1 MIIRLAS
8 TVVLA
13 GVVGGLLAATP
24 IGGTGTAGTVSV
36 SAARS
41 VATTPA
47 TAAPAP
53 TEVAKGDVNPG
64 QALEPRVPFNKVP
77 SESIQLPVDS
87 VSGRPMWTGRLGVK
101 FRDELRIRAD
111 RTPSDFARGADGR
124 PVKAVSD
131 TLRTF
136 GGSIRQMINRTPQDL
151 AALEAR
157 AAGKSGQAQADL
169 ASMVW
174 VDVLPERLLDAARAF
189 NSLDIV
195 EWVNIERIVLPDGTD
210 SQAEQKGC
218 GANGPNDGI
227 GITNCYTASPDSR
240 CSTLGGGPGCNDPGA
255 CSNDPQ
261 GPQCRYGCNNINCCE
276 TVADLLPNCSDEGQ
290 AQGWDALC
298 ATYANILCQGTV
310 YDTNPPTQGDGPS
323 SSTPSTPSS
332 YKFDPCFAMRG
343 PFDFAMSSDI
353 LIQGAVVTPAGV
365 QTVPSQLLT
374 YTTDNTGAYVDGSA
388 AFIAYPNN
396 LVTDEANPTTDVP
409 QQALPDPSLEGAYL
423 SLSAG
428 CFSDHS
434 FGGCNQVSCCVYVCR
449 TDPSC
454 CVVQWDA
461 NCIDLAQNA
470 PAGVLF
476 PSPCTGQELPS
487 GSFPPAGATPLLTAG
502 RVDLGGGSFGNA
514 RGYQN
519 YTLATPILGPFDPLP
534 VGQTYPVQPPTVNAS
549 NPLTPDPLRLDPNS
563 SLGTLAVINSG
574 FRGAGLDLQGYD
586 QIVTQL
592 GINPTTKAHGNGIT
606 VAVIEHA
613 AYVNHEDLVN
623 RTTGESGQTQVL
635 VISDPIDP
643 NHGTAVLGVIGAEDN
658 TIGVTGIAEGA
669 LMRFYPIVS
678 REEGSRL
685 YNALTN
691 AIIDLNEGDVVN
703 MSIGLGGGNT
713 IVSDPTVFTLV
724 QVGTAAGITFVAS
737 AGNSASPVVT
747 APAGVE
753 GADSGAIIVGAC
765 WPGFQVGQLTDTVS
779 RPGPVIGFNYCR
791 LNFSNFTDPEAQA
804 PAGQVHMS
812 AWGTGVTSTGYGDL
826 FNGTNVSSDPLQV
839 NKLRSYTAA
848 FNGTSSAAPIIS
860 GFCARMQSF
869 SNAYFGVPL
878 PPTALRG
885 VLANNV
891 NRQCGI
897 DYASPQFPGYPE
909 GGTPWAGDIVPIGQG
924 GQLAKIGGFPRA
936 KTCVSGAVANT
947 YGATPTQWEI
957 ITGTYMEGSRFSIR
971 QRDLNFLRINSVR
984 KNAGR
989 IGQGYGPGII
999 YPLTGYTTDVQVT
1012 LDTVQQ
1018 PSAISFITMNV
1029 NSLVSVNTPVAEIV
1043 YFYNRKQNRWRAA
1056 GTSYLS
1062 STPSDFQT
1070 SPVGDARDYV
1080 VQTSTGSRIYA
1091 RVYTCSLTQN
1101 SSHIVLHDLIEL
1113 LVNVDIFDPSGGG
1126 NQAP

>member
-24 IGGTGTAGTVSV
+24 LAGTGTSGSVSV

-41 VATTPA
+41 VATAPSSSTPA
-47 TAAPAP
+47 R
-53 TEVAKGDVNPG
+53 EIAKGDVDPG
-64 QALEPRVPFNKVP
+64 QALEPRVPFKKVP
-77 SESIQLPVDS
+77 NERIQLPVDP

-101 FRDELRIRAD
+101 FRDDLRIRAD
-111 RTPSDFARGADGR
+111 RTPSEFVRGADGR
-124 PVKAVSD
+124 PVATVTE
-131 TLRTF
+131 TLRKL
-136 GGSIRQMINRTPQDL
+136 GGNVRQMLNRSAEDL

-157 AAGKSGQAQADL
+157 SAAKSGQAQADL

-195 EWVNIERIVLPDGTD
+195 EWVNIERVVLPDGTD
-210 SQAEQKGC
+210 SQSEQKGC
-218 GANGPNDGI
+218 GANGPADGI
-227 GITNCYTASPDSR
+227 GITNCYTSSPDSR

-255 CSNDPQ
+255 CTADPQ
-261 GPQCRYGCNNINCCE
+261 GPTCRYGCNNVNCCE
-276 TVADLLPNCSDEGQ
+276 IVSDLLPNCNDEGQ
-290 AQGWDALC
+290 GQGWDALC

-310 YDTNPPTQGDGPS
+310 YDTNPPTQGDGPA

-365 QTVPSQLLT
+365 QSVPSQLIS
-374 YTTDNTGAYVDGSA
+374 YTTDATGAYVDGSA
-388 AFIAYPNN
+388 TFIAYPSNQ
-396 LVTDEANPTTDVP
+396 LADEGNPATDVP
-409 QQALPDPSLEGAYL
+409 QRAQPDPSLEGAYL
-423 SLSAG
+423 ALSAG

-434 FGGCNQVSCCVYVCR
+434 FAGCNQVSCCVYVCR

-454 CVVQWDA
+454 CVVGWDA

-470 PAGVLF
+470 PSGVLF

-487 GSFPPAGATPLLTAG
+487 GSFPPAGPTPLLTAG
-502 RVDLGGGSFGNA
+502 RIDLGGGSFGNA

-519 YTLATPILGPFDPLP
+519 YTLSTPILGPFDTLP
-534 VGQTYPVQPPTVNAS
+534 AGQAYFVTPPTVNAS

-574 FRGAGLDLQGYD
+574 YRGGGLDLEGYD

-592 GINPTTKAHGNGIT
+592 GINPTTKAHGNGIK

-623 RTTGESGQTQVL
+623 RTIGEAGQTQLL

-643 NHGTAVLGVIGAEDN
+643 NHGTAVLGVIGAEQN
-658 TIGVTGIAEGA
+658 SIGVTGIAPA
-669 LMRFYPIVS
+669 CQLRFYPIVS
-678 REEGSRL
+678 REEGNRL

-691 AIIDLNEGDVVN
+691 AIVDLSEGDVVN

-747 APAGVE
+747 APEGVD
-753 GADSGAIIVGAC
+753 GGDSGAIIVGAC
-765 WPGFQVGQLTDTVS
+765 WPGFQVGQLTDAIS

-812 AWGTGVTSTGYGDL
+812 AWGTGVTTVGYGDL
-826 FNGTNVSSDPLQV
+826 FNGDNVSSDPLQV

-848 FNGTSSAAPIIS
+848 FNGTSSAAPIIA

-885 VLANNV
+885 VLSNTV

-897 DYASPQFPGYPE
+897 DYASPSFPGYPE
-909 GGTPWAGDIVPIGQG
+909 GGSPWAGDIIPIGQG
-924 GQLAKIGGFPRA
+924 GQLARIGGFPRA
-936 KTCVSGAVANT
+936 KTCVSAAISNT
-947 YGATPTQWEI
+947 YGATPTQWELI
-957 ITGTYMEGSRFSIR
+957 AGTYISGSRFSIR
-971 QRDLNFLRINSVR
+971 QVDLNTLRINSVR
-984 KNAGR
+984 RSAGR
-989 IGQGYGPGII
+989 TGQGYGPAII
-999 YPLTGYTTDVQVT
+999 YPLGGFTTDVQVT
-1012 LDTVQQ
+1012 LDTVQP
-1018 PSAISFITMNV
+1018 PSAISFIRMNA
-1029 NSLVSVNTPVAEIV
+1029 NSLVSVNVPVAEII

-1056 GTSYLS
+1056 GTTYLTS
-1062 STPSDFQT
+1062 APSDFQV
-1070 SPVGDARDYV
+1070 SPIGDARDYV
-1080 VQTSTGSRIYA
+1080 VQTATGSRVYA
-1091 RVYTCSLTQN
+1091 RVYTCSLNT
-1101 SSHIVLHDLIEL
+1101 SASHVVLHDMLEL
-1113 LVNVDIFDPSGGG
+1113 LVNVDIFDPGGDGG
-1126 NQAP
+1126 NEAP